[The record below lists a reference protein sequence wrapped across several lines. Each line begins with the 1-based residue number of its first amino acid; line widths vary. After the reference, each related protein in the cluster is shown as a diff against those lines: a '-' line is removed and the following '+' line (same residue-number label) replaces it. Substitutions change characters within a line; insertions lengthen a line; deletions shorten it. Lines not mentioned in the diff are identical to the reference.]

1 MTRAA
6 RHPRRTARSAVRH
19 GKLRRSNSFVNALR
33 VGLTAVLVVALS
45 GISVAAYAAWDLSSR
60 VKPTV
65 ELVTQIEPGNAEI
78 GAMKGGFTVFL
89 AGTDSRKGQL
99 LDDGVTESEL
109 NDVNILLHVSE
120 DHEQVTVMSFPRDL
134 MIPIPSCPG
143 PNGEEN
149 YYSAMSEQPLNSTLD
164 VGGLPCVVK
173 TVEKLTGL
181 EIPYAGLITFDGVI
195 EMTNAIGGVEVCL
208 TQPIDDPIIGISLEA
223 GTHQLKGVDALQFLR
238 SRYGVGDGGDKSRVS
253 NQQIYMS
260 SLVRKMKSGATLGN
274 PMKVYGLAKAL
285 VNSATLSSSLNSVP
299 VLQSMAAA
307 LNDVPLE
314 QINFVQYPT
323 FAHPYQENKL
333 LPDRNSAKILLQ
345 LIESGQPFVVSAT
358 GTAVVAVDEAG
369 NPIQETPASA
379 EAAPAPTDASTNADG
394 SATPTPAPTESEVS
408 VLPDNVT
415 GQSAATKTCSQ
426 GRTVY

>member
-1 MTRAA
+1 MTRADRQSRRAA
-6 RHPRRTARSAVRH
+6 RAAVRH
-19 GKLRRSNSFVNALR
+19 GKLRRSNGFVNALR
-33 VGLTAVLVVALS
+33 GLLTIVVVVALS

-65 ELVTQIEPGNAEI
+65 ELVTEVEPGAAEI
-78 GAMKGGFTVFL
+78 GALTGGFTVFL
-89 AGTDSRKGQL
+89 AGTDSRKGQT
-99 LDDGVTESEL
+99 LDDGTESEL

-120 DHEQVTVMSFPRDL
+120 DHKQVTVMSFPRDL

-149 YYSAMSEQPLNSTLD
+149 YYSAMSEQPINTTLS
-164 VGGLPCVVK
+164 VGGLPCIVK
-173 TVEKLTGL
+173 TVEALTGFD
-181 EIPYAGLITFDGVI
+181 IPYAGLISFDGVI

-208 TQPIDDPIIGISLEA
+208 TQPIDDPIIGIKLDA
-223 GTHQLKGVDALQFLR
+223 GSHELAGVLALQFLR

-260 SLVRKMKSGATLGN
+260 SLVRKVKSADTLGN
-274 PMKVYGLAKAL
+274 PIKVYSLAKAM
-285 VNSATLSSSLNSVP
+285 VNNVTLSQSLNSVP
-299 VLQSMAAA
+299 IIQSMAMA
-307 LNDVPLE
+307 LKDVPLE

-323 FAHPYQENKL
+323 FNHPYEENKL
-333 LPDRNSAKILLQ
+333 LPDRNSAQIMLD
-345 LIESGQPFVVSAT
+345 LIKSGQPFVVGAT
-358 GTAVVAVDEAG
+358 GTAVIAVDAAG
-369 NPIQETPASA
+369 NPIEQTPSP
-379 EAAPAPTDASTNADG
+379 APAEVTPDG
-394 SATPTPAPTESEVS
+394 TTPAPTPTEPPVT